1 MAMFAQPHRDGRDSG
16 SRPALR
22 EAALSIVAAGTKI
35 MGEVD
40 CDGVLKIEGTV
51 VGTVRATRQVL
62 VAKGG
67 SIEGDVF
74 TREAVVGGRIE
85 GAILADERVE
95 VQASSA
101 VHGDI
106 TTQRI
111 VVQEGGEVN
120 GRVMMANPNAMSQ
133 DASRVTAERDV
144 SDGPVR
150 SDARHEAVH
159 S

>member
-1 MAMFAQPHRDGRDSG
+1 
-16 SRPALR
+16 
-22 EAALSIVAAGTKI
+22 
-35 MGEVD
+35 
-40 CDGVLKIEGTV
+40 
-51 VGTVRATRQVL
+51 
-62 VAKGG
+62 
-67 SIEGDVF
+67 
-74 TREAVVGGRIE
+74 
-85 GAILADERVE
+85 

-133 DASRVTAERDV
+133 DPPRGVSGGVPASATRNSEE
-144 SDGPVR
+144 
-150 SDARHEAVH
+150 RHEPVH